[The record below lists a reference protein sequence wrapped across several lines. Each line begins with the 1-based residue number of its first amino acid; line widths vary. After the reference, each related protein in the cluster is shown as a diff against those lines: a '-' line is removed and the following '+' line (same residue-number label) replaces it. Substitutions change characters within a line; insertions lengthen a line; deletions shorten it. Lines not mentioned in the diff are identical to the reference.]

1 MLAAWEVLLAS
12 KKFRNLMKKLDEI
25 ALFKNVSSSW
35 LALGVNICVGIF
47 ISPYILHHLGDEAFG
62 LWVLIFSIT
71 GYYGLFDLG
80 IRSSIVRYVAAYS
93 ATRDYTELSRL
104 LSTALLGYS
113 GIGALAIFIT
123 VGGSF
128 FVDSIFR
135 VPPDFLHTARLL
147 FLIVGT
153 AVALGFPAGIFGG
166 VLEGLQR
173 FYLLNSTSI
182 CATMMRALLIV
193 LALRHGYGLLMVAL
207 ITVSMPL
214 ISGLVNAIM
223 VLSILP
229 VRLRFGNVKR
239 ETVRRIANYSSS
251 TLIILVASR
260 LRFKT
265 DALVIGTFVSSAAIT
280 YFTIGSRLVEYAG
293 EVVTGLAQVFVPMSS
308 KSDATG
314 DLAGL
319 RKIFVAGNRACA
331 FIIFPISATLIIL
344 GKSVIEAWVGPRY
357 VATSYPVL
365 LVLVLPY
372 TFFMAQGA
380 SGRVLFGMAKH
391 RTLSI
396 VVLLEGSANV
406 FLSIFLVRRFG
417 ILGDAFG
424 TAIPLLCTTMF
435 FLPRH
440 LCRQL
445 KLSVASYLRKAYLLP
460 LALCVPQVAVLLL
473 MRHWFVAHNY
483 FQLAIQL
490 VAGGAVYGVG
500 LFWAIWT
507 RKAWQV
513 EGIHDMET
521 ANQVAAGLIE
531 TYQREE
537 EV

>member
-1 MLAAWEVLLAS
+1 LAAWEAFLAS
-12 KKFRNLMKKLDEI
+12 ENFRNLMKKLDEI

-123 VGGSF
+123 LGGSF

-135 VPPDFLHTARLL
+135 VPADFLHTARLL

-214 ISGLVNAIM
+214 ISGLVNAVI

-229 VRLRFGNVKR
+229 VRLSLGNVNR

-391 RTLSI
+391 RTLSF

-445 KLSVASYLRKAYLLP
+445 KLSVAMYLRKAYLLP
-460 LALCVPQVAVLLL
+460 LALCVPQVAVLVL

-490 VAGGAVYGVG
+490 GAGGAVYGVG

-513 EGIHDMET
+513 EGIHDLDT
-521 ANQVAAGLIE
+521 ANQVAADLIE